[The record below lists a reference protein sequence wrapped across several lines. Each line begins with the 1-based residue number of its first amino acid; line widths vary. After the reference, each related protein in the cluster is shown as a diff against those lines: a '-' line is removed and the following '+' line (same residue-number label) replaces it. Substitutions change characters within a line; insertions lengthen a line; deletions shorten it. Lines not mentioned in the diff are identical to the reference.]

1 MHSGNRTVPR
11 QLFARAPDAKNRIT
25 KFRHVTSILQ
35 MRVNIASG
43 DALSVKNDL
52 RMFTAEAALN
62 EISEF
67 F

>member
-1 MHSGNRTVPR
+1 
-11 QLFARAPDAKNRIT
+11 
-25 KFRHVTSILQ
+25 